1 MVIRMPKKA
10 RSRPEPEKKK
20 SEFATYVESKTGRH
34 HGIYQKDL
42 AAAIGVTPGAFSIKM
57 SNGSIRFEEMR
68 IVFHMLG
75 STKEEIW
82 DLMK

>member
-10 RSRPEPEKKK
+10 RSRPEPKK
-20 SEFATYVESKTGRH
+20 SVFGTYVESKTGRR

-42 AAAIGVTPGAFSIKM
+42 ATAIGVTPGAFSIKM
-57 SNGSIRFEEMR
+57 SDGSIRFEEMR
-68 IVFHMLG
+68 IVFRMLG